1 MVAFKV
7 SVVKSYAF
15 ILPEPAIEQLSWF
28 DFPFNFMFPEPPIEL
43 FTSST
48 SKARVMFPETPK
60 ETFKSSDFNTPSLV
74 ILPAPPNDT
83 LSNSE

>member
-1 MVAFKV
+1 VFTVVLILPEPAIVAFNV

-15 ILPEPAIEQLSWF
+15 IQPEIEQFSWF

-48 SKARVMFPETPK
+48 SKTRVMFPEPPK
-60 ETFKSSDFNTPSLV
+60 ETFKSSDFNTPSW
-74 ILPAPPNDT
+74 
-83 LSNSE
+83 